1 MKKILIVETEYE
13 GHYLTGYI
21 KFILRSFKNQKFKIT
36 LLTSSDVKERANGAL
51 KILRAEKVKF
61 NIETIKSFKIYN
73 YSSIQLIVNQF
84 RLYFAIK
91 EKFRQISL
99 FVKYDYVFLTSIQ
112 KFDKALVFF
121 GSPFRDVNF
130 SGVYLGAKFHLYKYR
145 ISYESRYN
153 FLSKKF
159 FQKLLNI
166 STLENIITNDH
177 LLKKYLQSENWKKK
191 NKLKF
196 LHDPKEFNFTFNKSY
211 SRKKLGIPK
220 NSIIILVY
228 GALGESKGITELLTI
243 FRDRKLHKDIRIVL
257 AGKQFEEKNN
267 FLLNNRFI
275 NQLKLEKKLFIF
287 KNWISEKK
295 EALLYSATDIV
306 WIGYKE
312 YSYPSGVFYQ
322 AMQKSIP
329 PLISNDG
336 VIDNLNKKIKVGYSI
351 NIYNSSNIVEG
362 INYLLNYKNRKKL
375 KKNILKFCKLSDP
388 KKWVI
393 GFKQMH
399 PKLFFKSLN
408 FS

>member
-21 KFILRSFKNQKFKIT
+21 KYILRSFKNQKFKVT
-36 LLTSSDVKERANGAL
+36 LLTSNDVKKRANGAL
-51 KILRAEKVKF
+51 KILRAEKVEF
-61 NIETIKSFKIYN
+61 NIETIRSFKIYN
-73 YSSIQLIVNQF
+73 YSSIQLIANQF

-91 EKFRQISL
+91 EKFRQMSL

-130 SGVYLGAKFHLYKYR
+130 SGVYLGVKFHLYKYR

-153 FLSKKF
+153 YLSKKF

-166 STLENIITNDH
+166 SSLQNIITNDH
-177 LLKKYLQSENWKKK
+177 LLKKYLQSENWKKT

-196 LHDPKEFNFTFNKSY
+196 LHDPKEFNFNFNKSY

-220 NSIIILVY
+220 KSKIILVY
-228 GALGESKGITELLTI
+228 GALGESKGIIELLTI
-243 FRDRKLHKDIRIVL
+243 FKDCKLHKDIRIVL
-257 AGKQFEEKNN
+257 AGRQFGETNN

-275 NQLKLEKKLFIF
+275 NKLKLEKKLFIF
-287 KNWISEKK
+287 KDWISEKK

-306 WIGYKE
+306 WIGYKK

-322 AMQKSIP
+322 AIQKSIP

-336 VIDNLNKKIKVGYSI
+336 VINNLNKKIKVGYAI
-351 NIYNSSNIVEG
+351 NIYDSSNIIEG
-362 INYLLNYKNRKKL
+362 INYVLNYKNRKKL
-375 KKNILKFCKLSDP
+375 KKNILKFCKLSDA

-399 PKLFFKSLN
+399 SKLFS
-408 FS
+408 

>member
-21 KFILRSFKNQKFKIT
+21 KYILRSFKNQKFKVT
-36 LLTSSDVKERANGAL
+36 LLTSNDVKKRANGAL
-51 KILRAEKVKF
+51 KILRAEKVEF
-61 NIETIKSFKIYN
+61 NIETIQSFKIYN
-73 YSSIQLIVNQF
+73 YSSIQLIANQF

-91 EKFRQISL
+91 EKFRQMSL

-121 GSPFRDVNF
+121 GSPFRNVNF

-153 FLSKKF
+153 YLSKKF

-166 STLENIITNDH
+166 SSLQNIITNDH
-177 LLKKYLQSENWKKK
+177 LLKKYLRSENWKKT

-196 LHDPKEFNFTFNKSY
+196 LHDPKEFNFIFNKSY

-220 NSIIILVY
+220 KSVIILVY
-228 GALGESKGITELLTI
+228 GALGESKGIIELLTI
-243 FRDRKLHKDIRIVL
+243 FKDCKLHKDIRIVL
-257 AGKQFEEKNN
+257 AGRQFGQTNN
-267 FLLNNRFI
+267 FLLNNKFI
-275 NQLKLEKKLFIF
+275 NKLKLEKKLFIF
-287 KNWISEKK
+287 KDWISEKK

-306 WIGYKE
+306 WIGYKK

-322 AMQKSIP
+322 AIQKSIP

-336 VIDNLNKKIKVGYSI
+336 VINNLNKKIKVGYPI
-351 NIYNSSNIVEG
+351 NIYDSSNIIEG
-362 INYLLNYKNRKKL
+362 INYVLNYKNRKKL

-399 PKLFFKSLN
+399 PKLFS
-408 FS
+408 